1 MIHSKDSETHKGK
14 SFRATSTPTHSMTQS
29 YLSHLECSGCGK
41 HYTYEEI
48 HTFCPICQSPLL
60 SRYDLEKARQEVD
73 REEVTHRKKGMWRWQ
88 EMLPVL
94 YKENQIFLG
103 EGDTP
108 LLSLPHV
115 QAELGLTNLFVKD
128 ESSNPTG
135 SFKARGL
142 AAAISKAKELGVE
155 KVIIPTA
162 GNAGGAM
169 AAYAA
174 RAGLRSHIFMPRDTP
189 FANIEESRMAGAEV
203 ILVDGLISDAA
214 GMAGEKARAEGWFD
228 VSTFKEPYRVEGKKV
243 MGYEL
248 AESFGWQLPD
258 VIVYPTGGGT
268 GLVGMWKAFAEM
280 EALGWLENTKR
291 PRMVSVQA
299 DGCAPVVSAFEK
311 HASFCD
317 FWTNAHTIA
326 SGLRV
331 PKSFADHL
339 ILTDIYD
346 SEGTAVAV
354 SDESIL
360 ESQKQLAHMEGIFAA
375 PEGAATLAALKE
387 LIKQNWVHPDE
398 KIVLFNTGSG
408 LKYIDHKN

>member
-1 MIHSKDSETHKGK
+1 M
-14 SFRATSTPTHSMTQS
+14 
-29 YLSHLECSGCGK
+29 SHLQCSGCQRE
-41 HYTYEEI
+41 YAYNEI
-48 HTFCPICQSPLL
+48 HTFCPFCQSPLL
-60 SRYDLEKARQEVD
+60 TVYNLKKARQYVD
-73 REEVTHRKKGMWRWQ
+73 REKVSQRTKGMWRWA
-88 EMLPVL
+88 ELLPVQQP
-94 YKENQIFLG
+94 ENRIFLG

-108 LLSLPHV
+108 LLRLPSF
-115 QAELGLTNLFVKD
+115 ENLFGLHNLFLKD

-142 AAAISKAKELGVE
+142 SAAISKAKELGVQ

-174 RAGLRSHIFMPRDTP
+174 RAGLKAHIFMPRDTP
-189 FANIEESRMAGAEV
+189 FANVEESRMAGAEV

-248 AESFGWQLPD
+248 AESFGWELPD

-268 GLVGMWKAFAEM
+268 GLVGMWKAFAEL
-280 EALGWLENTKR
+280 EDLGWLENTKR

-299 DGCAPVVSAFEK
+299 DGCAPVVRAFSK
-311 HASFCD
+311 RASFCD
-317 FWTNAHTIA
+317 FWIGAQTIA

-339 ILTDIYD
+339 ILQDIYE
-346 SEGTAVAV
+346 SNGTAIAV
-354 SDESIL
+354 SDEAIL
-360 ESQKQLAHMEGIFAA
+360 DAQKKLARLEGIFAA
-375 PEGAATLAALKE
+375 PEGAATLAALE
-387 LIKQNWVHPDE
+387 QLIEQKWVQPDE
-398 KIVLFNTGSG
+398 RIVLFNTGSG
-408 LKYIDHKN
+408 LKYLDYKSS